1 MLAEALGWIPF
12 FGPIIQGAVGI
23 FTSFFSKET
32 AVVQANA
39 QIDTQVIQSSTQI
52 TLAAMQLIPVR
63 IARDMI
69 MFPGSA
75 WCGLYTWDKIVAHHY
90 PELVFDVAPLDGPM
104 AVLPMAL
111 LTFFFGVTALG
122 IFRK

>member
-1 MLAEALGWIPF
+1 MLGWIPF
-12 FGPIIQGAVGI
+12 IGPVIDGI
-23 FTSFFSKET
+23 VSIFSKW
-32 AVVQANA
+32 Q
-39 QIDTQVIQSSTQI
+39 DTTLGKYQVDGQVDSQVIQSSTQI
-52 TLAAMQLIPVR
+52 TLASMTLIPVR

-111 LTFFFGVTALG
+111 LTFFFGITALG

>member
-1 MLAEALGWIPF
+1 MLGWIPF
-12 FGPIIQGAVGI
+12 IGPIIDGI
-23 FTSFFSKET
+23 VSVFNKFQDTSLGKYQ
-32 AVVQANA
+32 VDA
-39 QIDTQVIQSSTQI
+39 QVDTQIIQSSTQI
-52 TLAAMQLIPVR
+52 TLANMALIPVR

-90 PELVFDVAPLDGPM
+90 PDLVFDVAPLDGPM
-104 AVLPMAL
+104 AILPMAL